1 MRIRTVFLASVVAAS
16 IPGFIAA
23 GWQARQDWT
32 RWRAALSAAA
42 ATQVVSDVQRAQT
55 ALAGETGQLTIAALT
70 AAPDLAAL
78 QATSQRTDG
87 LLQAAQRSGTQ
98 AGFDTQVTVDA
109 MSALGKMRQGLRQMA
124 AQPPAERDPSYSTT
138 TMQQR
143 LALGEGLGALVGL
156 AARRIQAEAPAVAAI
171 VAVATQAM
179 DMREYCGR
187 RGFSLNTWLLGRPVA
202 LKEVADAQRYTGRL
216 EEAWDSA
223 RRMIDALPDAP
234 ALKAIQTRLQND
246 FWRRDEPRQRG
257 LLDIAAARAIA
268 PQDALPA
275 WPEDLLTYRSW
286 STPAQNTLV
295 DLRDVALDFA
305 LVQSK
310 LTAAQAK
317 TQAVTALLLALA
329 AIVVTIASIAMLM
342 RRLVLPLQRMTASVA
357 AIAGGDLV
365 TAVPGQTRS
374 DEIGAMAQALQV
386 LKDNAL
392 RARKQQ
398 QDQREAEQRRAAED
412 AAIRRDA
419 EQQAAVEAA
428 KLVVGSIGL
437 GLERLAA
444 GDLRFRVDTAL
455 PPAYEKLRSNLN
467 GAMSE
472 LQEMVQRIVVNTG
485 ALRNGTDEIT
495 QASDDLSR
503 RTENQAA
510 SLEQTAAALDEI
522 TATVRKTAEGA
533 QLARTVVGQTKL
545 DAEKSGEVV
554 RKAVAAMGGIE
565 ESSQQIGKIISVI
578 EEIAF
583 QTNLLAL
590 NAGIEAAR
598 AGESGRGFAVVASE
612 VRALAQRSS
621 EAAKEIKTLILN
633 SARQVDDGVK
643 LVDETGVAL
652 GRIVAQVGEVTM
664 AVADIAASAQEQATA
679 LQEVNSAIN
688 QMDQVTQQNAAMV
701 EQSTAASHALA
712 QETAELV
719 RLTERFLIEPAGR
732 AAKVQPIRPAAKPA
746 PRPVT
751 TRALKVVDHGG
762 AALRKPLPETDEGGW
777 EEF

>member
-32 RWRAALSAAA
+32 HWRNALAASA

-70 AAPDLAAL
+70 PTPDLSVL
-78 QATSQRTDG
+78 QAASQRTDA
-87 LLQAAQRSGTQ
+87 LLQTAQRNSAQ
-98 AGFDTQVTVDA
+98 AGFDTHITTEA
-109 MSALGKMRQGLRQMA
+109 ATALAKMRQDLRQMA
-124 AQPPAERDPSYSTT
+124 TQPLADRNPAYSATV
-138 TMQQR
+138 MQQR
-143 LALGEGLGALVGL
+143 QALGEGLGALVGM
-156 AARRIQAEAPAVAAI
+156 ASRRIQADTPAVAAI
-171 VAVATQAM
+171 VAIATQAM
-179 DMREYCGR
+179 DMREFAGR
-187 RGFSLNTWLLGRPVA
+187 RGFSLNTWLLGSPITQA
-202 LKEVADAQRYTGRL
+202 ELTAAERYTGRL
-216 EEAWDSA
+216 EQAWVSA
-223 RRMIDALPDAP
+223 RRMIGALPNAP
-234 ALKAIQTRLQND
+234 RLQAMQTRLQNE
-246 FWRRDEPRQRG
+246 FWRRDEPRLRA
-257 LLDIAAARAIA
+257 LVETARARLAA
-268 PQDALPA
+268 PQDALPP
-275 WPEDLLTYRSW
+275 WSDDLASYRLW
-286 STPAQNTLV
+286 STPAQNSLV
-295 DLRDVALDFA
+295 DLRDIALDDA
-305 LVQSK
+305 LAESK

-317 TQAVTALLLALA
+317 THAITALMLALA
-329 AIVVTIASIAMLM
+329 AILVTLVSITALM
-342 RRLVLPLQRMTASVA
+342 RRLVLPLQRITASIA
-357 AIAGGDLV
+357 AIAAGDLA
-365 TAVPGQTRS
+365 TAIPNQTRS
-374 DEIGAMAQALQV
+374 DEIGAMAQKLQV
-386 LKDNAL
+386 LKDGAE
-392 RARKQQ
+392 RARTQQ
-398 QDQREAEQRRAAED
+398 QEQREAEQRRAAED
-412 AAIRRDA
+412 AAIRQEA
-419 EQQAAVEAA
+419 ERQAAVDAA

-444 GDLRFRVDTAL
+444 GDLRFRVTTPL
-455 PPAYEKLRSNLN
+455 PQAYEKLRSDLN
-467 GAMSE
+467 GAMGQ
-472 LQEMVQRIVVNTG
+472 LQDMVQRIVANTG
-485 ALRNGTDEIT
+485 ALRTGTDEIT

-510 SLEQTAAALDEI
+510 SLEQTAAALDQI

-533 QLARTVVGQTKL
+533 QLARSVVGQTKS

-565 ESSQQIGKIISVI
+565 QSSQQIGQIIAVI

-652 GRIVAQVGEVTM
+652 ERIVTQVGEVTM

-719 RLTERFLIEPAGR
+719 RLTDRFQIDQAPR
-732 AAKVQPIRPAAKPA
+732 PTAKIQPIRAAKPA
-746 PRPVT
+746 PRPAT
-751 TRALKVVDHGG
+751 TRALKVVAPGS
-762 AALRKPLPETDEGGW
+762 AAIRKPLPEIDEDGW